1 MPCVGTLK
9 KTDIKKNFFSPVSLF
24 VLVSIKDILI
34 WSLIRSVS
42 IFGSYFSEESG
53 SFYGAASSQVIS
65 VVEGVGQMAPQMQVC
80 KEKRALG
87 IKVSEFLL
95 PFTPFCQQHSSHAAP
110 VTEVMCLICSSG
122 ELAVNI

>member
-1 MPCVGTLK
+1 MPCIGTLK

-24 VLVSIKDILI
+24 VLVSIKDIWI

-65 VVEGVGQMAPQMQVC
+65 VVEGVGQMA
-80 KEKRALG
+80 
-87 IKVSEFLL
+87 
-95 PFTPFCQQHSSHAAP
+95 SSDAG
-110 VTEVMCLICSSG
+110 L
-122 ELAVNI
+122 

>member
-1 MPCVGTLK
+1 MKRIHILLAALVMPLMLTAQPGR
-9 KTDIKKNFFSPVSLF
+9 IGQPQM
-24 VLVSIKDILI
+24 
-34 WSLIRSVS
+34 RQPQM
-42 IFGSYFSEESG
+42 
-53 SFYGAASSQVIS
+53 AP
-65 VVEGVGQMAPQMQVC
+65 QMAPQMQVC

>member
-1 MPCVGTLK
+1 MGQLLAR
-9 KTDIKKNFFSPVSLF
+9 LF
-24 VLVSIKDILI
+24 QLWKVWGRWL
-34 WSLIRSVS
+34 
-42 IFGSYFSEESG
+42 
-53 SFYGAASSQVIS
+53 
-65 VVEGVGQMAPQMQVC
+65 PQMQVC

-110 VTEVMCLICSSG
+110 VTEVMCLIRSSG